1 MNENEAKFLQADSQ
15 RQRESGSKDTENDA
29 EFSATADSW
38 QKNSG
43 KAGLSIA
50 DQERLK
56 KAQKRNLVI
65 AIVFGL
71 VLATLGFFAGQNL
84 RAQKQD
90 TSMAS
95 RAEISKEFVVE
106 QNFMFSPIA
115 EQSGKNL

>member
-29 EFSATADSW
+29 EFSSTADSW

-90 TSMAS
+90 TSMDMI
-95 RAEISKEFVVE
+95 EISKEFVVE
-106 QNFMFSPIA
+106 QNFMFSTIA